1 MTPNKAQLG
10 APLSPTRRYVVRL
23 DDSLSNALV
32 DRDERHHTSPP
43 LDAQQALALASAF
56 TSIPVTTTGKWL
68 LPAAGGQSV
77 VSLELAP

>member
-32 DRDERHHTSPP
+32 DRDKRHHTSPP